1 MELDIRRFNSSAI
14 LWAGYDS
21 TQELLVICFTSNHH
35 MEYDY
40 PRVPEHI
47 WRGLLSARSKGQYY
61 NDHIRDTYGVHR
73 TERRSLRRW
82 P

>member
-1 MELDIRRFNSSAI
+1 MELDIRRFNSTAI

-21 TQELLVICFTSNHH
+21 TKELLVICFTSNQG

-40 PRVPEHI
+40 PRVPDRI
-47 WRGLLSARSKGQYY
+47 WQGLLSARSKGQYY
-61 NDHIRDTYGVHR
+61 NDHIRDIYGAHR